1 MARFDVYLYS
11 EEVPLVVD
19 VQAALLADLKT
30 RMVIPL
36 LQPARTKKEALPRL
50 RPLITVKG
58 KDYVLMTT
66 EMSTTDVSD
75 LGKFIENVEGQ
86 RQAIVDAVDFMLQGF

>member
-19 VQAALLADLKT
+19 VQASLLADLKT

-36 LQPARTKKEALPRL
+36 WPPARTKKEALPRL
-50 RPLITVKG
+50 RPLITVNG

-66 EMSTTDVSD
+66 EMSSADLSD
-75 LGKFIENVEGQ
+75 LGKFVENVEGQ
-86 RQAIVDAVDFMLQGF
+86 RQAIVDAVDFMLQGV